1 MAREPISPETT
12 RRFLAAMDDVAGM
25 VDDGLHPD
33 AAIEKVARASDFPPG
48 FVPLMVNAYNI
59 AGHGYYRSSGS
70 GPAEKAADFDV
81 ARLDR
86 ILRRLYPEEVKAAA
100 AIERTE
106 GVHPDYSRPPSWYRE
121 RRHRQAMEKAAG
133 EYRDALGNPIQPPG
147 HVQAYL
153 ENAQV
158 PAHERAFLLNTEH
171 SPTGPGTPPPAG
183 APSLLGQAGEFV
195 AAHPVGTGLGLAA
208 TVAGAYGLR
217 RLLAGKDD
225 REAKHAEHPENEAW
239 RMRRAKIACDDR
251 QRRIER
257 VRGLVHSAQDRL
269 VSTLEKLA
277 GYFQTHDAL
286 QIADIRENVRIKF
299 GAAGTA
305 ILTHV
310 GTQHPSLVKRAA
322 SRHRAGHSTRTY
334 AEPYAL
340 VGRAIA
346 EAEDILATR
355 TLHTDLAT
363 ACKQADAAAM
373 ADFRPTPC
381 SILDRMDAEAEKVA
395 FLGIGS
401 IADKVVGTGVYHG
414 VTDAARAV
422 APPDSDAVAEKAL
435 RRIATPE
442 HEQQL
447 RAIEAQAMLHEM
459 LNNDE
464 VLSGHDPYE
473 VARHY
478 NRISQFTPSLSTQ
491 PLVTIPA
498 VRKSVGQG
506 QLDSFDAKELVDTQH
521 KYRESRKEAP
531 R

>member
-59 AGHGYYRSSGS
+59 AGHGYHRSSGS

-100 AIERTE
+100 AIERAE
-106 GVHPDYSRPPSWYRE
+106 GVHPDYSRPPAWYRARQE
-121 RRHRQAMEKAAG
+121 GRTRQALEKAAATRVRP
-133 EYRDALGNPIQPPG
+133 E
-147 HVQAYL
+147 
-153 ENAQV
+153 
-158 PAHERAFLLNTEH
+158 
-171 SPTGPGTPPPAG
+171 PPAP
-183 APSLLGQAGEFV
+183 A
-195 AAHPVGTGLGLAA
+195 
-208 TVAGAYGLR
+208 
-217 RLLAGKDD
+217 
-225 REAKHAEHPENEAW
+225 AEHPENEAW

-251 QRRIER
+251 RRRVER
-257 VRGLVHSAQDRL
+257 ARGLFHSAQDRL
-269 VSTLEKLA
+269 VGTLEKLA
-277 GYFQTHDAL
+277 GYFQTHGAL
-286 QIADIRENVRIKF
+286 QIADIRENVRITF
-299 GAAGTA
+299 GNAGAA

-310 GTQHPSLVKRAA
+310 GMQHPALVKRAA
-322 SRHRAGHSTRTY
+322 SRHLAGHSTRAY

-355 TLHTDLAT
+355 TLHADLAA
-363 ACKQADAAAM
+363 ACKQADAVAM
-373 ADFRPTPC
+373 ADFRPAPC
-381 SILDRMDAEAEKVA
+381 SILDRMDAETEKAA

-401 IADKVVGTGVYHG
+401 IADKVVGTGIYHG